1 MKQGRLGLLL
11 TLTLL
16 LALGTLVQDF
26 RFDQAFTNDHD
37 VAVKV
42 DREVGALETQLSDL
56 RAAQTGYL
64 AAGQNPDFWFDRSS
78 DLSKRLRESIDRLRA
93 AAPNGDA
100 RGKYDAVGVALTDLM
115 SVDKR
120 ARDLVKNDQR
130 LVAADLVLV
139 EGLDASQRLAGELSA
154 ARDIELAAANA
165 KLASAARLRLG
176 MNGLALGFVLVV
188 LFFVSRATREPAAAS
203 IAPASTAQMIRD
215 LPPPVKVAV
224 PTPAPAVAARI
235 TQPAPPSPQLLEA
248 AELCVDLARVIDGRD
263 IPALVERTASILDAK
278 GIIIWVAD
286 ADGRELRPALTHGYP
301 DKVLDRLGTLP
312 IEADNV
318 TSLAYRTTR
327 PQSMNGGGPGTTGA
341 VAVPL
346 VTASGCVGV
355 LAAEVRH
362 SKPAAEMVSLAKIIA
377 AQFSSIVTPLDASA
391 RSPEARS
398 SHA

>member
-16 LALGTLVQDF
+16 LALGTLIQDF
-26 RFDQAFTNDHD
+26 RFDKAFANDHD

-42 DREVGALETQLSDL
+42 DREVGALEVQLSDL

-64 AAGQNPDFWFDRSS
+64 AVGQNPDFWIERTT

-93 AAPNGDA
+93 AAPNAEA
-100 RGKYDAVGVALTDLM
+100 RAKYDAAGAALTDLM

-120 ARDLVKNDQR
+120 ARDYVKNDQR
-130 LVAADLVLV
+130 QLAADVVFV
-139 EGLDASQRLAGELSA
+139 EGLDVSQRLAGEINGV
-154 ARDIELAAANA
+154 RDIELAAANA
-165 KLASAARLRLG
+165 KIASAARLRFG
-176 MNGLALGFVLVV
+176 MNGLALGFALVV
-188 LFFVSRATREPAAAS
+188 LLFVSRATREPAAAS

-224 PTPAPAVAARI
+224 PPPAPAAAARI
-235 TQPAPPSPQLLEA
+235 TAPAPPSPQLLEA
-248 AELCVDLARVIDGRD
+248 AELCVDLARVMDGRD

-278 GIIIWVAD
+278 GVIIWVAD
-286 ADGRELRPALTHGYP
+286 AEGRELRPTLTHGYS

-312 IEADNV
+312 IESDNV
-318 TSLAYRTTR
+318 TSLAYRTMR
-327 PQSMNGGGPGTTGA
+327 PQAMNGAGAGATGA

-362 SKPAAEMVSLAKIIA
+362 SKPAAEMISLAKIIA
-377 AQFSSIVTPLDASA
+377 AQFSSIVTPLDAA
-391 RSPEARS
+391 EARS
-398 SHA
+398 AANG

>member
-1 MKQGRLGLLL
+1 MKQARLGLLL

-26 RFDQAFTNDHD
+26 RFDNAFANDHD

-42 DREVGALETQLSDL
+42 DREVGALEVKLSDL

-64 AAGQNPDFWFDRSS
+64 AAGQNPEFWIERTT

-100 RGKYDAVGVALTDLM
+100 RAKYDAAGAALTDLM
-115 SVDKR
+115 AIDKR
-120 ARDLVKNDQR
+120 ARDLVKSDQR
-130 LVAADLVLV
+130 SLAADLVFV
-139 EGLDASQRLAGELSA
+139 EGLDASQRLASEINA
-154 ARDIELAAANA
+154 VRDVELAAANA
-165 KLASAARLRLG
+165 KIASAARLRLG
-176 MNGLALGFVLVV
+176 MNGLALVFALVV
-188 LFFVSRATREPAAAS
+188 LLFVSRATREPAAAS
-203 IAPASTAQMIRD
+203 ATPASTAQMIRD

-224 PTPAPAVAARI
+224 PTPSPAVAARI
-235 TQPAPPSPQLLEA
+235 TAPAPPSTHLVEA
-248 AELCVDLARVIDGRD
+248 AELCVDLARVMDGRD

-278 GIIIWVAD
+278 GVIIWVAD
-286 ADGRELRPALTHGYP
+286 TEGRELRPALTHGYP

-312 IEADNV
+312 IDADNV
-318 TSLAYRTTR
+318 TSLAYRSMR
-327 PQSMNGGGPGTTGA
+327 PQAMNGGAPGTTGA

-362 SKPAAEMVSLAKIIA
+362 SKPAAEMISLAKIIA
-377 AQFSSIVTPLDASA
+377 AQFSSIVTPLDAG
-391 RSPEARS
+391 EARTAA
-398 SHA
+398 HG

>member
-26 RFDQAFTNDHD
+26 RFDKAFANDHD

-42 DREVGALETQLSDL
+42 DREVGALDVQLSDL

-64 AAGQNPDFWFDRSS
+64 AAGQNPDFWIDRTS
-78 DLSKRLRESIDRLRA
+78 DLSKRLGESIDRLRA
-93 AAPNGDA
+93 AAPNVEA
-100 RGKYDAVGVALTDLM
+100 RAKYDAAGAALTDLM

-120 ARDLVKNDQR
+120 ARDLVKSDQR
-130 LVAADLVLV
+130 LLAAELVFV
-139 EGLDASQRLAGELSA
+139 EGLDASQRLAGVISA
-154 ARDIELAAANA
+154 VRDIELAAANA
-165 KLASAARLRLG
+165 KIASAARLRFG
-176 MNGLALGFVLVV
+176 MNGLALGFALVV
-188 LFFVSRATREPAAAS
+188 LLFVSRTTREPAAPS

-224 PTPAPAVAARI
+224 PPPAPAAAARI
-235 TQPAPPSPQLLEA
+235 TAPAPPSPQLIEA
-248 AELCVDLARVIDGRD
+248 AELCVDLARVMDGRD
-263 IPALVERTASILDAK
+263 IPALVERTAAILDAK
-278 GIIIWVAD
+278 GVIIWVAD
-286 ADGRELRPALTHGYP
+286 AEGRELRPALTHGYP

-318 TSLAYRTTR
+318 TSLAYRSMR
-327 PQSMNGGGPGTTGA
+327 PQAMNGGGPGATGA

-362 SKPAAEMVSLAKIIA
+362 SKPAAEMMSLAKIIA
-377 AQFSSIVTPLDASA
+377 AQFSSIVTPVDAS
-391 RSPEARS
+391 EARS
-398 SHA
+398 AANG